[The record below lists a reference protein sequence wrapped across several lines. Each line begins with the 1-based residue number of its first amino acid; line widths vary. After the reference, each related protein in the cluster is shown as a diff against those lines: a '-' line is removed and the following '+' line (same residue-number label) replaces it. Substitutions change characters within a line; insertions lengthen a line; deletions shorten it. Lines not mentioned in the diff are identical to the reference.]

1 MHLISIVVKQKQH
14 PNPLLDV
21 PMSYLQT
28 NTRLENLE
36 VVERVGITL
45 HHDWQHGGKKDGI
58 LNVTQFSTFNKSLWI
73 YSCLAIVN
81 TRNTCQN

>member
-45 HHDWQHGGKKDGI
+45 HHDWHYGRKKDGI
-58 LNVTQFSTFNKSLWI
+58 LHVTQFSTFNTSPFGFI
-73 YSCLAIVN
+73 RV
-81 TRNTCQN
+81 

>member
-1 MHLISIVVKQKQH
+1 
-14 PNPLLDV
+14 
-21 PMSYLQT
+21 MSYLQT

-45 HHDWQHGGKKDGI
+45 HHDWQYGGKKDGI
-58 LNVTQFSTFNKSLWI
+58 LNVTQFSTFNKNLWI

-81 TRNTCQN
+81 IRNNYQD